1 MVRGSIIAFLVAA
14 VILEYISYKM
24 RNIIDYFRNPLTI
37 VMGAADSLKIE
48 DLPSNERE
56 QLIFL
61 KKTLDNMERTYNE
74 LTWGVK
80 MVKVLIAED
89 YLELLDFYKISLDYE
104 LFLAKDGE
112 EALEMFK
119 KHRPDIVLM
128 DIKLPKKDG
137 LEVTREI
144 LSIDPD
150 ARVIAITA
158 YGYLGPKALEVG
170 AKEVIRKPFK
180 MSELNELINKYAKK

>member
-1 MVRGSIIAFLVAA
+1 
-14 VILEYISYKM
+14 
-24 RNIIDYFRNPLTI
+24 
-37 VMGAADSLKIE
+37 
-48 DLPSNERE
+48 
-56 QLIFL
+56 
-61 KKTLDNMERTYNE
+61 
-74 LTWGVK
+74 